1 MDITEEKTQIKPGK
15 AWDTIATFDNFD
27 DASKLRESYKY
38 RWEAINDEGMQVKIR
53 RTAEGRF
60 VVKTRLHP
68 DFDIKSNKKGKKSG
82 KNRNNS
88 KGNTNKGKA
97 KIPTTSV

>member
-1 MDITEEKTQIKPGK
+1 MTEEKVQIKPGK

-27 DASKLRESYKY
+27 DANRLRESYRY
-38 RWEAINDEGMQVKIR
+38 RWEAINDEGMEIKVR

-68 DFDIKSNKKGKKSG
+68 DFDIKPNKKKEKKRG
-82 KNRNNS
+82 KNRDNRKRNS
-88 KGNTNKGKA
+88 NKGKTT
-97 KIPTTSV
+97 ISTTSI